1 MENSP
6 KIDFF
11 HGEMFVYQSVC
22 HYALF
27 LLYWFYIV
35 TTAYFQVQ
43 LLLVLG
49 SVYTAEISENV
60 LGTAQFSVFASGKF
74 TNPHAYPALQR
85 YMMVNEPY
93 ISQML
98 HVLGIFDSY
107 LHLAP
112 TCMSQPSHLCL

>member
-22 HYALF
+22 HYVLF

-60 LGTAQFSVFASGKF
+60 LGTSQFSVFASGKF
-74 TNPHAYPALQR
+74 TTLTHTQ
-85 YMMVNEPY
+85 
-93 ISQML
+93 
-98 HVLGIFDSY
+98 
-107 LHLAP
+107 
-112 TCMSQPSHLCL
+112 LCKGK